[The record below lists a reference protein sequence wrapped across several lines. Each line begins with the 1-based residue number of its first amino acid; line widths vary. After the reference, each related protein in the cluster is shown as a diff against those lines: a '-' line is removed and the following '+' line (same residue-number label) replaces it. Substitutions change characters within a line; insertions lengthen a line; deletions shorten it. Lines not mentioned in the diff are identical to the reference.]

1 MQMNCQNE
9 NRFLT
14 LEQIFITTNTC
25 TGMYP
30 SITGV
35 KICVSN
41 KNSIEMQRN
50 CQNVNLFLKYKYCY
64 IFFYCIYSF
73 CQCNIYF

>member
-1 MQMNCQNE
+1 MNCQNE

-50 CQNVNLFLKYKYCY
+50 CQNVVLLGNFVKRSQISIIHLVGFVNSC
-64 IFFYCIYSF
+64 
-73 CQCNIYF
+73 